1 MAKRKSPPPTID
13 RNPKKFRKKAF
24 ADSSLDQYEYETV
37 ADFSNL
43 LGVRL
48 DATEEVAKLLLMQTL
63 CGHSEQ
69 GHGMYKIPYPN
80 SNFHTITEAL
90 HKGNAINCTPK
101 QVMQKRQKQI
111 DIFNLFLDDIITG
124 KKVSKFKVGQNILFG
139 AYPLA
144 DIEISGNKGRQAV
157 LTGMYLGACMDNF
170 NWREKVEEVYGIK
183 MGGGY
188 CLPIDLVKLNN
199 ENLDLKDLASYE
211 WSEDDIS
218 KMRDK
223 GIVPE
228 VPMDGLA
235 TTENVVL
242 GYIRRKFG
250 RGISDDL
257 AIICS
262 GLVYKWH
269 YKLRAGLEPAA
280 GVYCLDAIDTFDKFT
295 PLMCE
300 GGQDEHVATVLEERL
315 PEIQQQYPS
324 FKLPTEKEVID
335 FMATIALDYDK
346 DSGLAY
352 KVGDNSQRY
361 LLQMNGEKPL
371 SPLRSYFKF
380 LRGRKTHK
388 VRVGYRGS
396 NVLNTKLQQEA
407 QRRVD
412 KMYGSN

>member
-1 MAKRKSPPPTID
+1 MPRKKSSPPTIES
-13 RNPKKFRKKAF
+13 NPRKFKRKAF
-24 ADSSLDQYEYETV
+24 GDSSLDQYEYETV
-37 ADFSNL
+37 ADFTNL

-48 DATEEVAKLLLMQTL
+48 DATEDVAKLLLMQTL

-69 GHGMYKIPYPN
+69 GHGVYRTQYPN

-101 QVMQKRQKQI
+101 QVMKKRQRQI
-111 DIFNLFLDDIITG
+111 DLFNTFLNDIITG
-124 KKVSKFKVGQNILFG
+124 KKVSKFKVGRNLLFG

-144 DIEISGNKGRQAV
+144 DIDISGDKGRQAI

-170 NWREKVEEVYGIK
+170 EWREKVQDVHGIQ

-188 CLPIDLVKLNN
+188 CLPVDMDKL
-199 ENLDLKDLASYE
+199 EASGLNLKLLSGREHSK
-211 WSEDDIS
+211 EDIE
-218 KMRDK
+218 KLRDK
-223 GIVPE
+223 GVIPE
-228 VPMDGLA
+228 VPMDGLP

-242 GYIRRKFG
+242 GYVRRKFG

-262 GLVYKWH
+262 GLVYKWQ
-269 YKLRAGLEPAA
+269 YKLRAGLETAA
-280 GVYCLDAIDTFDKFT
+280 GVYCLDAIDTLDKFT
-295 PLMCE
+295 PLIYE
-300 GGQDEHVATVLEERL
+300 GGQDEHIATVLEERL
-315 PEIQQQYPS
+315 PEIKLQYPN
-324 FKLPTEKEVID
+324 FKLPTEQETVD
-335 FMATIALDYDK
+335 FMATIALDYDQ
-346 DSGLAY
+346 DSKYAY

-371 SPLRSYFKF
+371 SPLRSYLKF
-380 LRGRKTHK
+380 LRGKKTHK

-396 NVLNTKLQQEA
+396 NVFNTKIQQEA